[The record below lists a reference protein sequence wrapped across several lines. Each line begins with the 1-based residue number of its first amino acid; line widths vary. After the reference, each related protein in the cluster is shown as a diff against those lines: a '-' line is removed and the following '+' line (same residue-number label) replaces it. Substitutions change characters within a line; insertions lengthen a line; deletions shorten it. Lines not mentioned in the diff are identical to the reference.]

1 MELFIVSSYQDR
13 KIYRQSLYI
22 RYINLKNLNYCY
34 KSDLLLLLLT
44 SKNFE
49 QVMNIDNI
57 NERINYNI
65 ERDIRD

>member
-1 MELFIVSSYQDR
+1 MELFIVSCYQDR

-22 RYINLKNLNYCY
+22 RYINLQ
-34 KSDLLLLLLT
+34 SDLLLLLLT

>member
-13 KIYRQSLYI
+13 KIYRLYI
-22 RYINLKNLNYCY
+22 RYINLQ
-34 KSDLLLLLLT
+34 SDLLLLLLT

>member
-1 MELFIVSSYQDR
+1 MELFIVSCYQDR

-22 RYINLKNLNYCY
+22 RYINLQ
-34 KSDLLLLLLT
+34 SDLLLLLLT
-44 SKNFE
+44 NKNFE

>member
-22 RYINLKNLNYCY
+22 RYINLQ
-34 KSDLLLLLLT
+34 SDLLLLLLT
-44 SKNFE
+44 NKNFE

>member
-22 RYINLKNLNYCY
+22 RYINLQ
-34 KSDLLLLLLT
+34 SDLLLLLLT